1 MQQTAL
7 TYMHRA
13 DALTGA
19 YFLSNSLPENMDIQ
33 VFLRI
38 ISVSSHELAIVSRI
52 FLREKEIA
60 SNQLNNS
67 NYCVIHVTIIAN
79 KIKYLG
85 EEVPSRSLSL
95 PTYWDSS
102 SSLYLCTC
110 R

>member
-38 ISVSSHELAIVSRI
+38 ISVSSHDLAIARFWYFSEGER
-52 FLREKEIA
+52 
-60 SNQLNNS
+60 NS
-67 NYCVIHVTIIAN
+67 
-79 KIKYLG
+79 
-85 EEVPSRSLSL
+85 
-95 PTYWDSS
+95 
-102 SSLYLCTC
+102 
-110 R
+110 